1 VSPGGVETPP
11 PPALGSVFCVSP
23 KLRLISWDSYS
34 PLPSRLFPPL
44 WRFPFD
50 LPRLKLAASDLRRCQ
65 LFVHHGK
72 GAKNR
77 VVYLSD
83 HAYEALTRIIR

>member
-1 VSPGGVETPP
+1 
-11 PPALGSVFCVSP
+11 VSP

-34 PLPSRLFPPL
+34 PLPSRLFPLL
-44 WRFPFD
+44 WRFPSG
-50 LPRLKLAASDLRRCQ
+50 LPRLKLAGLDLHRCQ
-65 LFVHHGK
+65 LFIHYGK